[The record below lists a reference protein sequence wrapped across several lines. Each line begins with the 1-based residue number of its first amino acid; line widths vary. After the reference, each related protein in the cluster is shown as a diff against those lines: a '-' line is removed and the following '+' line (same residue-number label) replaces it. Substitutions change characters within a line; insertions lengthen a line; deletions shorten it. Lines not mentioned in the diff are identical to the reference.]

1 MNEIFNLTKEC
12 LEKWS
17 QDPQSKNKPAFTF
30 IDDTSSQTWSYE
42 ELWNILNVYAINLN
56 KVIKSTNSKI
66 LIRMPHS
73 AEYAFCFFASILADK
88 IPIPASPELSDQE
101 INFL

>member
-42 ELWNILNVYAINLN
+42 ELWNILL
-56 KVIKSTNSKI
+56 
-66 LIRMPHS
+66 
-73 AEYAFCFFASILADK
+73 
-88 IPIPASPELSDQE
+88 
-101 INFL
+101 

>member
-17 QDPQSKNKPAFTF
+17 KDPQSKNKPAFTF
-30 IDDTSSQTWSYE
+30 IDDESSQTWSYE

-56 KVIKSTNSKI
+56 KVIK
-66 LIRMPHS
+66 R
-73 AEYAFCFFASILADK
+73 AFVKLLDALK
-88 IPIPASPELSDQE
+88 RK
-101 INFL
+101 